1 MLRPRLRFGIF
12 MAPYHSPRESPTAC
26 FDRDRELIQWL
37 DELGYDEAWIGEH
50 HSAGY
55 EIISSPELFIADL
68 AAHTRRVRLGTGVVS
83 LPYHHPFMVAER
95 MNQLDHLTKGRV
107 ILGVGPGLLPSDA
120 MMLGIDP
127 REQRRMMGEALDVV
141 LRLLRGEVVT
151 EKTDWFELRDA
162 RLHLTPYSRPHLEVA
177 VAASVTP
184 SGPRTAGRY
193 GLSMLSPAAT
203 TQGGF
208 NALAYHWGMVEE
220 TAAEHGQSVARDG
233 WRLAGWCHVAET
245 REQARR
251 DLMFGLAD
259 FLHYF
264 QQVVALPGI
273 PETGTPEECLDTMI
287 DLGIAVVGT
296 PDDLIAQIERL
307 EEQTGGFGAFLSIS
321 HDWANREATR
331 RSYELIARRVMPRF
345 QASNTFSTRS
355 MEWVQAN
362 RMPFLGA
369 ATQGVM
375 EAIQKDAAERSG
387 EPGPRRGL
395 GPGADASVSR
405 S

>member
-26 FDRDRELIQWL
+26 FDRDRELVEWL
-37 DELGYDEAWIGEH
+37 DALGYDEAWIGEH

-68 AAHTRRVRLGTGVVS
+68 AAHTRHIRLGTGVVS
-83 LPYHHPFMVAER
+83 LPYHNPFMVAER
-95 MNQLDHLTKGRV
+95 MNQLDHLTRGRA

-120 MMLGIDP
+120 MMLGIEP
-127 REQRRMMGEALDVV
+127 RQQRRMMGEALDVI

-151 EKTDWFELRDA
+151 EKTDWFDLRDA

-193 GLSMLSPAAT
+193 GISMLSPAAT

-220 TAAEHGQSVARDG
+220 TAAEHGQCVGRDR

-251 DLMFGLAD
+251 DVLFGLPD

-264 QQVVALPGI
+264 QRVVALPGI
-273 PETGTPEECLDTMI
+273 PETGAPDECLDAMVNM
-287 DLGIAVVGT
+287 GVAVVGT
-296 PDDLIAQIERL
+296 PDDLIAQIDRL
-307 EEQTGGFGAFLSIS
+307 EEQSGGFGAFLSIG

-331 RSYELIARRVMPRF
+331 RSYELIARYVMPRF
-345 QASNTFSTRS
+345 QDASAFTTRS

-375 EAIQKDAAERSG
+375 EAIQQDAAERS
-387 EPGPRRGL
+387 
-395 GPGADASVSR
+395 AKAANQ
-405 S
+405 

>member
-1 MLRPRLRFGIF
+1 MLRSRLRFGIF
-12 MAPYHSPRESPTAC
+12 MAPFHAPRESPTAC
-26 FDRDRELIQWL
+26 FDRDRDLVEWL
-37 DELGYDEAWIGEH
+37 DKLGFDEAWVGEH

-55 EIISSPELFIADL
+55 EIIASPELFIADL
-68 AAHTRRVRLGTGVVS
+68 AAHTRQIRLGTGVVS
-83 LPYHHPFMVAER
+83 LPYHSPLMVAER
-95 MNQLDHLTKGRV
+95 MNQLDHMTHGRAM
-107 ILGVGPGLLPSDA
+107 LGVGPGLLPSDA

-127 REQRRMMGEALDVV
+127 REQRRMMGESLDVI

-162 RLHLTPYSRPHLEVA
+162 KLHLSPYSRPHLEVA

-184 SGPRTAGRY
+184 SGPRAAGRY
-193 GLSMLSPAAT
+193 GISMLSPAAT

-208 NALAYHWGMVEE
+208 NALAYHWGIVEE
-220 TAAEHGQSVARDG
+220 TAAEYGNVVARDR

-245 REQARR
+245 REQARH
-251 DLMFGLAD
+251 DVMFGLAD
-259 FLHYF
+259 FLYYF
-264 QQVVALPGI
+264 QKVVALPGI

-287 DLGIAVVGT
+287 ATGVVVVGT

-307 EEQTGGFGAFLSIS
+307 EEQSGGFGAFLSIT
-321 HDWANREATR
+321 HDWANGDATR
-331 RSYELIARRVMPRF
+331 RSYELIARYVMPRF
-345 QASNTFSTRS
+345 QDSAAYSQRS

-375 EAIQKDAAERSG
+375 DAIQKDAAERS
-387 EPGPRRGL
+387 
-395 GPGADASVSR
+395 AKAANQ
-405 S
+405 

>member
-26 FDRDRELIQWL
+26 FDRDRELVEWL
-37 DELGYDEAWIGEH
+37 DALGYDEAWIGEH

-68 AAHTRRVRLGTGVVS
+68 AAHTRHIRLGTGVVS
-83 LPYHHPFMVAER
+83 LPYHNPFMVAER
-95 MNQLDHLTKGRV
+95 MNQLDHLTRGRA

-120 MMLGIDP
+120 MMLGIEP
-127 REQRRMMGEALDVV
+127 RQQRRMMGEALDVI

-151 EKTDWFELRDA
+151 EKTDWFDLRDA

-193 GLSMLSPAAT
+193 GISMLSPAAT

-220 TAAEHGQSVARDG
+220 TAAEHGQCVGRDR

-251 DLMFGLAD
+251 DVLFGLPD

-264 QQVVALPGI
+264 QRVVALPGI
-273 PETGTPEECLDTMI
+273 PETGAPDECLDAMVNM
-287 DLGIAVVGT
+287 GVAVVGT
-296 PDDLIAQIERL
+296 PDDLIAQIDRL
-307 EEQTGGFGAFLSIS
+307 EEQSGGFGAFLSIS

-331 RSYELIARRVMPRF
+331 RSYELIARYVMPRF
-345 QASNTFSTRS
+345 QDASAFTTRS

-375 EAIQKDAAERSG
+375 EAIQQDAAERS
-387 EPGPRRGL
+387 
-395 GPGADASVSR
+395 AKAANQ
-405 S
+405 